1 MSRKEGRTVPR
12 KGKWHP
18 TDLLMVQIYL
28 MELRNPIYYPQKN
41 NNSSIMTL
49 VQLFVDI
56 VLGVNN

>member
-1 MSRKEGRTVPR
+1 
-12 KGKWHP
+12 
-18 TDLLMVQIYL
+18 VQIYL